1 MALKM
6 GGNRIPEW
14 GESMQQDKAI
24 VDKVLKDIPVSI
36 FDDIPLPINCVDENG
51 VIIIMNKA
59 FIEYYGEPSFKSFI
73 GKKLTEFDHSTRLPI
88 ILKNGIPEIG
98 MRHRFATGKVVTV
111 DRIPILESG
120 KIIGGI
126 GIIVPDDIENMPQA
140 SQIRQS
146 IIQAIRPDW
155 KPTFETRSLLNNSRY
170 RIDDIISKSSVI
182 NHFKKRAESFAAI
195 DLPVLISGESGVG
208 KELFAHSVHHL
219 SARADKPFVSIN
231 CSAIPETLLESELFG
246 YESGAF
252 TGASKDGKKGK
263 FEMAH
268 GGTIFLDEIG
278 DLPLQMQAK
287 LLRVLQEN
295 QIEKIG
301 NPETIDIDVRVIAA
315 TNHNLL
321 DSIKN
326 QQFRSD
332 LYYRLNVLNLNVPP
346 LRDRKEDIPLLI
358 EHFRSLFFQK
368 TGIYK
373 DINDDVFQI
382 LESYYWPGNVRE
394 LKNIVFRLLVIAEGD
409 RVTKDLVPEEIIS
422 EIMNGMT
429 KQVSVDEIE
438 KPDVTLS
445 HILKDIEAK
454 VIHDTL
460 LICGQNKSKA
470 ADMLGIQ
477 RMTLYRKLKE
487 LGIES

>member
-1 MALKM
+1 
-6 GGNRIPEW
+6 
-14 GESMQQDKAI
+14 
-24 VDKVLKDIPVSI
+24 
-36 FDDIPLPINCVDENG
+36 
-51 VIIIMNKA
+51 
-59 FIEYYGEPSFKSFI
+59 
-73 GKKLTEFDHSTRLPI
+73 
-88 ILKNGIPEIG
+88 
-98 MRHRFATGKVVTV
+98 
-111 DRIPILESG
+111 
-120 KIIGGI
+120 
-126 GIIVPDDIENMPQA
+126 
-140 SQIRQS
+140 
-146 IIQAIRPDW
+146 
-155 KPTFETRSLLNNSRY
+155 
-170 RIDDIISKSSVI
+170 
-182 NHFKKRAESFAAI
+182 
-195 DLPVLISGESGVG
+195 
-208 KELFAHSVHHL
+208 
-219 SARADKPFVSIN
+219 
-231 CSAIPETLLESELFG
+231 
-246 YESGAF
+246 
-252 TGASKDGKKGK
+252 
-263 FEMAH
+263 MAH

-373 DINDDVFQI
+373 DISDDVFQI
-382 LESYYWPGNVRE
+382 LESYCWPGNVRE

-409 RVTKDLVPEEIIS
+409 TVTKDLVPEEIIS
-422 EIMNGMT
+422 EIMSGMT
-429 KQVSVDEIE
+429 NQVAVDEIE
-438 KPDVTLS
+438 KPDVTLN

>member
-1 MALKM
+1 MSQEK
-6 GGNRIPEW
+6 
-14 GESMQQDKAI
+14 DI
-24 VDKVLKDIPVSI
+24 VVKVLKDLPASI

-51 VIIIMNKA
+51 VIVIMNKA
-59 FIEYYGEPSFKSFI
+59 FIDYYGEPSFKSFI
-73 GKKLTEFDHSTRLPI
+73 GKKLSAFDHSTRLPI
-88 ILKNGIPEIG
+88 ILENGIPEIG
-98 MRHRFATGKVVTV
+98 MKHRFATGKTVTV
-111 DRIPILESG
+111 DRIPIMDG
-120 KIIGGI
+120 NKIIGGI
-126 GIIVPDDIENMPQA
+126 GIIVPEDIENMPQA
-140 SQIRQS
+140 SQIRNS

-182 NHFKKRAESFAAI
+182 RHFKKRAESFAAI

-208 KELFAHSVHHL
+208 KELFAHSVHQL
-219 SARADKPFVSIN
+219 SDRANKPFISIN

-278 DLPLQMQAK
+278 DLPLKMQAK
-287 LLRVLQEN
+287 LLRVLQES

-321 DSIKN
+321 ESIKN
-326 QQFRSD
+326 HEFRSD

-373 DINDDVFQI
+373 NISEDVFQI
-382 LESYYWPGNVRE
+382 LENYHWPGNVRE
-394 LKNIVFRLLVIAEGD
+394 LKNIVFRLMVIAEGD
-409 RVTKDLVPEEIIS
+409 TVTRDIVPDEIIS
-422 EIMNGMT
+422 EIMTGIAEGID
-429 KQVSVDEIE
+429 VEGIE
-438 KPDVTLS
+438 KPDVTLN
-445 HILKDIEAK
+445 HILKNIEAK
-454 VIHDTL
+454 VIQDTL
-460 LICGQNKSKA
+460 VICGQNKSRA

-487 LGIES
+487 LGLEA

>member
-1 MALKM
+1 
-6 GGNRIPEW
+6 
-14 GESMQQDKAI
+14 
-24 VDKVLKDIPVSI
+24 
-36 FDDIPLPINCVDENG
+36 
-51 VIIIMNKA
+51 
-59 FIEYYGEPSFKSFI
+59 
-73 GKKLTEFDHSTRLPI
+73 
-88 ILKNGIPEIG
+88 
-98 MRHRFATGKVVTV
+98 
-111 DRIPILESG
+111 
-120 KIIGGI
+120 
-126 GIIVPDDIENMPQA
+126 
-140 SQIRQS
+140 
-146 IIQAIRPDW
+146 
-155 KPTFETRSLLNNSRY
+155 
-170 RIDDIISKSSVI
+170 
-182 NHFKKRAESFAAI
+182 
-195 DLPVLISGESGVG
+195 
-208 KELFAHSVHHL
+208 
-219 SARADKPFVSIN
+219 
-231 CSAIPETLLESELFG
+231 
-246 YESGAF
+246 
-252 TGASKDGKKGK
+252 
-263 FEMAH
+263 
-268 GGTIFLDEIG
+268 
-278 DLPLQMQAK
+278 
-287 LLRVLQEN
+287 
-295 QIEKIG
+295 
-301 NPETIDIDVRVIAA
+301 
-315 TNHNLL
+315 
-321 DSIKN
+321 
-326 QQFRSD
+326 
-332 LYYRLNVLNLNVPP
+332 VLNLNVPP